1 MTLMKLDEVVSLIET
16 LVNRLMIEKGLP
28 PVALESSTR
37 FLGGDL
43 PLDSLD
49 LAVIVTE
56 LEQETQNDPFKD
68 GFKEFSTVG
77 QLAELYID

>member
-1 MTLMKLDEVVSLIET
+1 MKLDEVVSLIET
-16 LVNRLMIEKGLP
+16 ALNRLMIEKGLP
-28 PVALESSTR
+28 SVTLDSSTR

-56 LEQETQNDPFKD
+56 LERETQKDPFKD
-68 GFKEFSTVG
+68 GFKNFSTVG